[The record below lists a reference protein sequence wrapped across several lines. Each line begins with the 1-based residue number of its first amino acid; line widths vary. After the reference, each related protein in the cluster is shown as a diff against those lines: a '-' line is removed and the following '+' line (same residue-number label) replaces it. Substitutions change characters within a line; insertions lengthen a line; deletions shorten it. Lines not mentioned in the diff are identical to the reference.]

1 LELLFLGF
9 FLKSAKTILL
19 KINILNFYLFV
30 NLPPNLEKMRRILHS
45 FLLIL
50 TSISALAQIP
60 ANYYSTATGTGATL
74 KTQLKDIITA
84 GHNPGSYGGLWIAY
98 QTTDRDYYYENDGTI
113 LDIYSERPTA
123 ADPYNFTVG
132 TNQCGS
138 YNSESDC
145 YNREH
150 IIPQSLF
157 NEALPMVADIHFI
170 RATDGYVNNIRGSFP
185 FGNVGVTNYISN
197 NGSKRGSSVSAGY
210 TGTVF
215 EPIDEFKGDIARMIF
230 YFVTRYETQLSGF
243 SSGNMLGNSAYP
255 GLQIWELNQLL
266 AWHNLDPVSPAE
278 IGRNNASYTYQGNR
292 NPYIDNP
299 NYVNLV
305 WGTPTTDTQAPTTPT
320 NLVANNPTAS
330 TVALSWT
337 ASTDNVGVTGY
348 DIYANGVLKSTVSGT
363 STTVQ
368 ALNSS
373 TTYDF
378 YVIAKD
384 AAGNPSAQSNIATE
398 TTLAGS
404 GGGTGTCGTEDFEN
418 ITGTGNGYGI
428 RTWTNNNITWTA
440 TDARID
446 QTITGKAIT
455 LQNGSLTSSSISG
468 GIGTLTVT
476 TQRKFG
482 GTSSNLNLQIN
493 GTTVGT
499 IPYSDAVTTTTIS
512 NINVSGN
519 IIIKLINPV
528 ASNRVAID
536 DLSWTCAASLSTVEN
551 SKEKAFNIY
560 PNPVKNH
567 ELFVKGENLSKIS
580 KAEIYD
586 LSGKL
591 IKNIAN
597 PFKNSNKINL
607 HGVTK
612 GVYIL
617 KTDNNTTKFI
627 VD

>member
-1 LELLFLGF
+1 
-9 FLKSAKTILL
+9 
-19 KINILNFYLFV
+19 
-30 NLPPNLEKMRRILHS
+30 MRRILHS
-45 FLLIL
+45 FLLTLI
-50 TSISALAQIP
+50 TISALAQVP
-60 ANYYSTATGTGATL
+60 PGYYNNATGTGAAL
-74 KTQLKDIITA
+74 KTQLKAIITN
-84 GHNPGSYGGLWIAY
+84 GHQDHGYGGLWTGY

-123 ADPYNFTVG
+123 ADPYNFTYI

-138 YNSESDC
+138 YGNEGDC

-150 IIPQSLF
+150 IVPQSLF
-157 NEALPMVADIHFI
+157 NEASPMKNDIHFI
-170 RATDGYVNNIRGSFP
+170 RATDGKVNGMRSNYP
-185 FGNVGVTNYISN
+185 FGKVGTASFTSL
-197 NGSKRGSSVSAGY
+197 NGSKLGNSVSAGY
-210 TGTVF
+210 GGTVF
-215 EPIDEFKGDIARMIF
+215 EPIDEFKGDVARMIF

-243 SSGNMLGNSAYP
+243 SSGDMLGGSAYP
-255 GLQIWELNQLL
+255 GLQTWELNQLL

-305 WGTPTTDTQAPTTPT
+305 WGTQTVDNQAPTTPT

-348 DIYANGVLKSTVSGT
+348 DVYANNVLKATVTGT

-368 ALNSS
+368 ALASS
-373 TTYDF
+373 TTYNF
-378 YVIAKD
+378 HVIAKD
-384 AAGNPSAQSNIATE
+384 AAGNSSPQSNTATE

-404 GGGTGTCGTEDFEN
+404 GGGTGTCGTEDFTN
-418 ITGTGNGYGI
+418 IPASASSYAT

-440 TDARID
+440 TDARTD
-446 QTITGKAIT
+446 QTLNGKAIT
-455 LQNGSLTSSSISG
+455 LRNGTLSSSTISG
-468 GIGTLTVT
+468 GISSLTVK
-476 TQRKFG
+476 TQVKFG
-482 GTSSNLNLQIN
+482 DPSTANVLVNDVV
-493 GTTVGT
+493 VGT
-499 IPYSDAVTTTTIS
+499 IAYNTTATITTINLI
-512 NINVSGN
+512 NIPGDV
-519 IIIKLINPV
+519 IIKITNT
-528 ASNRVAID
+528 STSGDRFAID
-536 DLSWTCAASLSTVEN
+536 DLSWTCATSLSTVEN
-551 SKEKAFNIY
+551 SKDKGFSVY

-567 ELFVKGENLSKIS
+567 ELFVKDENLNKVL

-607 HGVTK
+607 YGLAK

>member
-1 LELLFLGF
+1 
-9 FLKSAKTILL
+9 
-19 KINILNFYLFV
+19 
-30 NLPPNLEKMRRILHS
+30 MRRILHS
-45 FLLIL
+45 FLLTLI
-50 TSISALAQIP
+50 TISALAQVP
-60 ANYYSTATGTGATL
+60 PGYYNNATGTGAAL
-74 KTQLKDIITA
+74 KTQLKAIITN
-84 GHNPGSYGGLWIAY
+84 GHQDHGYGGLWTGY

-123 ADPYNFTVG
+123 ADPYNFTYS

-138 YNSESDC
+138 YGNEGDC

-150 IIPQSLF
+150 IVPQSLF
-157 NEALPMVADIHFI
+157 NEASPMKNDIHFI
-170 RATDGYVNNIRGSFP
+170 RATDGKVNGMRSNYP
-185 FGNVGVTNYISN
+185 FGKVGTASFTSL
-197 NGSKRGSSVSAGY
+197 NGSKLGNSVSAGY
-210 TGTVF
+210 GGTVF
-215 EPIDEFKGDIARMIF
+215 EPIDEFKGDVARMIF

-243 SSGNMLGNSAYP
+243 SSGDMLGGSAYP
-255 GLQIWELNQLL
+255 GLQTWELNQLL

-278 IGRNNASYTYQGNR
+278 IGRNNASYNYQGNR

-305 WGTPTTDTQAPTTPT
+305 WGTPTTDTQAPTAPT

-348 DIYANGVLKSTVSGT
+348 DVYANNVLKATVTGT

-368 ALNSS
+368 ALASS
-373 TTYDF
+373 TTYNF
-378 YVIAKD
+378 HVIAKD
-384 AAGNPSAQSNIATE
+384 AAGNSSPQSNTATE
-398 TTLAGS
+398 TTLAGT
-404 GGGTGTCGTEDFEN
+404 GGGTGTCGTEDFTN
-418 ITGTGNGYGI
+418 IPASSSSYAT

-440 TDARID
+440 TDARTD
-446 QTITGKAIT
+446 QTLNGKAIT
-455 LQNGSLTSSSISG
+455 LRNGTLSSSTISG
-468 GIGTLTVT
+468 GISSLTVK
-476 TQRKFG
+476 TQVKFG
-482 GTSSNLNLQIN
+482 DPSTANVLVNDVV
-493 GTTVGT
+493 VGT
-499 IPYSDAVTTTTIS
+499 IAYNTTATTTTINLI
-512 NINVSGN
+512 NIPGDV
-519 IIIKLINPV
+519 IIKITNT
-528 ASNRVAID
+528 STSGDRFAID

-551 SKEKAFNIY
+551 SKEKAFSIY

-567 ELFVKGENLSKIS
+567 ELFVKGENLNKVL
-580 KAEIYD
+580 KVEIYD

-607 HGVTK
+607 HGLAK

>member
-1 LELLFLGF
+1 
-9 FLKSAKTILL
+9 
-19 KINILNFYLFV
+19 
-30 NLPPNLEKMRRILHS
+30 MRRILHS
-45 FLLIL
+45 FLLTLI
-50 TSISALAQIP
+50 TISALAQVP
-60 ANYYSTATGTGATL
+60 PGYYNNATGTGAAL
-74 KTQLKDIITA
+74 KTQLKAIITN
-84 GHNPGSYGGLWIAY
+84 GHQDHGYNGLWTGY

-123 ADPYNFTVG
+123 ADPYNFTYS

-138 YNSESDC
+138 YGNEGDC

-150 IIPQSLF
+150 IVPQSLF
-157 NEALPMVADIHFI
+157 NEASPMKNDIHFI
-170 RATDGYVNNIRGSFP
+170 RATDGKVNGMRSNYP
-185 FGNVGVTNYISN
+185 FGKVGTASFTSL
-197 NGSKRGSSVSAGY
+197 NGSKLGNSVSAGY
-210 TGTVF
+210 GGTVF
-215 EPIDEFKGDIARMIF
+215 EPIDEFKGDVARMIF

-243 SSGNMLGNSAYP
+243 SSGDMLGGSAYP
-255 GLQIWELNQLL
+255 GLQTWELNQLL

-305 WGTPTTDTQAPTTPT
+305 WGTQTVDNQAPTTPT

-348 DIYANGVLKSTVSGT
+348 DVYANNVLKATVTGT
-363 STTVQ
+363 TTAVQ
-368 ALNSS
+368 ALASS
-373 TTYDF
+373 TTYNF
-378 YVIAKD
+378 HVIAKD
-384 AAGNPSAQSNIATE
+384 AAGNSSPQSNTATE

-404 GGGTGTCGTEDFEN
+404 GGGTGTCGTEDFTN
-418 ITGTGNGYGI
+418 IPASSSSYAT

-440 TDARID
+440 TDARTD
-446 QTITGKAIT
+446 QTLNGKAIT
-455 LQNGSLTSSSISG
+455 LRNGTLSSSTISG
-468 GIGTLTVT
+468 GISSLTVK
-476 TQRKFG
+476 TQVKFG
-482 GTSSNLNLQIN
+482 DPSTANVLVNDVV
-493 GTTVGT
+493 VGT
-499 IPYSDAVTTTTIS
+499 IAYNTTATTTTINLI
-512 NINVSGN
+512 NIPGDV
-519 IIIKLINPV
+519 IIKITNT
-528 ASNRVAID
+528 STSGDRFAID

-551 SKEKAFNIY
+551 SKEKAFSIY

-567 ELFVKGENLSKIS
+567 ELFVKGENLNKVL

-607 HGVTK
+607 HGLAK

>member
-1 LELLFLGF
+1 
-9 FLKSAKTILL
+9 
-19 KINILNFYLFV
+19 
-30 NLPPNLEKMRRILHS
+30 MRRILHS
-45 FLLIL
+45 FLLSLI
-50 TSISALAQIP
+50 TISALAQIP
-60 ANYYSTATGTGATL
+60 AGYYNNATGTGPAL
-74 KTQLKDIITA
+74 KTQLKNIIST

-243 SSGNMLGNSAYP
+243 SSGDMLGNSAYP
-255 GLQIWELNQLL
+255 GLQTWELNQLL

-278 IGRNNASYTYQGNR
+278 IGRNDASYLYQGNR

-305 WGTPTTDTQAPTTPT
+305 WGTPTTDTQVPTTPT

-348 DIYANGVLKSTVSGT
+348 DVYANNVLKATVAGT

-368 ALNSS
+368 GLASS
-373 TTYDF
+373 TTYNF
-378 YVIAKD
+378 HVIAKD
-384 AAGNPSAQSNIATE
+384 AAGNSSSQSNTATE
-398 TTLAGS
+398 TTLAGT
-404 GGGTGTCGTEDFEN
+404 GGGTGTCGTEDFSN
-418 ITGTGNGYGI
+418 IPASASSYAT
-428 RTWTNNNITWTA
+428 RTWTNNSIDWTA
-440 TDARID
+440 TDARTD
-446 QTITGKAIT
+446 QTINEKAIT
-455 LQNGSLTSSSISG
+455 IQNGNLTSSSISG
-468 GIGTLTVT
+468 GVQTLTVT

-482 GTSSNLNLQIN
+482 GTTSALNLQIN

-499 IPYSDAVTTTTIS
+499 IPYSETVTTTAV
-512 NINVSGN
+512 NVNVSGN
-519 IIIKLINPV
+519 VIIKLVNPV
-528 ASNRVAID
+528 SSNRVAID
-536 DLSWTCAASLSTVEN
+536 DLTWTCAASLSTVEN
-551 SKEKAFNIY
+551 SKEKAFSIY

-567 ELFVKGENLSKIS
+567 ELFVKGENLNKVS

-591 IKNIAN
+591 IKNIVN
-597 PFKNSNKINL
+597 PFKSSNKIDL
-607 HGVTK
+607 HGLTK

>member
-1 LELLFLGF
+1 
-9 FLKSAKTILL
+9 
-19 KINILNFYLFV
+19 
-30 NLPPNLEKMRRILHS
+30 MRRILHS
-45 FLLIL
+45 FLLTLI
-50 TSISALAQIP
+50 TISALAQVP
-60 ANYYSTATGTGATL
+60 PGYYNNATGTGAAL
-74 KTQLKDIITA
+74 KTQLKAIITN
-84 GHNPGSYGGLWIAY
+84 GHQDHGYGGLWTGY

-123 ADPYNFTVG
+123 ADPYNFTYS

-138 YNSESDC
+138 YGNEGDC

-150 IIPQSLF
+150 IVPQSLF
-157 NEALPMVADIHFI
+157 NEASPMKNDIHFI
-170 RATDGYVNNIRGSFP
+170 RATDGKVNGMRSNYP
-185 FGNVGVTNYISN
+185 FGKVGTASFTSL
-197 NGSKRGSSVSAGY
+197 NGSKLGNSVSAGY
-210 TGTVF
+210 GGTVF
-215 EPIDEFKGDIARMIF
+215 EPIDEFKGDVARMIF

-243 SSGNMLGNSAYP
+243 SSGDMLGGSAYP
-255 GLQIWELNQLL
+255 GLQTWELNQLL

-278 IGRNNASYTYQGNR
+278 IGRNNASYNYQGNR

-305 WGTPTTDTQAPTTPT
+305 WGTPTTDTQAPTAPT

-330 TVALSWT
+330 SVALSWT

-348 DIYANGVLKSTVSGT
+348 DVYANNVLKATVTGT

-368 ALNSS
+368 GLASS
-373 TTYDF
+373 TTYNF
-378 YVIAKD
+378 HVIAKD
-384 AAGNPSAQSNIATE
+384 AAGNSSPQSNIATE
-398 TTLAGS
+398 TTLAGT
-404 GGGTGTCGTEDFEN
+404 GGGTGTCGTEDFTN
-418 ITGTGNGYGI
+418 IPASSSSYAT

-440 TDARID
+440 TDARTD
-446 QTITGKAIT
+446 QTLNGKAIT
-455 LQNGSLTSSSISG
+455 LRNGTLSSSTISG
-468 GIGTLTVT
+468 GISSLTVK
-476 TQRKFG
+476 TQVKFG
-482 GTSSNLNLQIN
+482 DPSTANVLVNDVV
-493 GTTVGT
+493 VGT
-499 IPYSDAVTTTTIS
+499 IAYNTTATTTTINLI
-512 NINVSGN
+512 NIPGDV
-519 IIIKLINPV
+519 IIKITNT
-528 ASNRVAID
+528 STSGDRFAID

-551 SKEKAFNIY
+551 SKEKAFSIY
-560 PNPVKNH
+560 PNPVKNQ
-567 ELFVKGENLSKIS
+567 ELFVKGENLNKVL

-607 HGVTK
+607 HGLAK

>member
-1 LELLFLGF
+1 
-9 FLKSAKTILL
+9 
-19 KINILNFYLFV
+19 
-30 NLPPNLEKMRRILHS
+30 MRRILHS
-45 FLLIL
+45 FLLTLI
-50 TSISALAQIP
+50 TISALAQVP
-60 ANYYSTATGTGATL
+60 AGYYNNATGTGAAL
-74 KTQLKDIITA
+74 KTQLKAIITN
-84 GHNPGSYGGLWIAY
+84 GHQDHGYGGLWTGY

-123 ADPYNFTVG
+123 ADPYNFTYS

-138 YNSESDC
+138 YGNEGDC

-150 IIPQSLF
+150 IVPQSLF
-157 NEALPMVADIHFI
+157 NEASPMKNDIHFI
-170 RATDGYVNNIRGSFP
+170 RATDGKVNGMRSNYP
-185 FGNVGVTNYISN
+185 FGKVGTASFTSL
-197 NGSKRGSSVSAGY
+197 NGSKLGNSVSAGY
-210 TGTVF
+210 GGTVF
-215 EPIDEFKGDIARMIF
+215 EPIDEFKGDVARMIF

-243 SSGNMLGNSAYP
+243 SSGDMLGGSAYP
-255 GLQIWELNQLL
+255 GLQTWELNQLL

-305 WGTPTTDTQAPTTPT
+305 WGTQTVDTQAPTTPT

-348 DIYANGVLKSTVSGT
+348 DVYANNVLKATVTGT

-368 ALNSS
+368 ALASS
-373 TTYDF
+373 TTYNF
-378 YVIAKD
+378 HVIAKD
-384 AAGNPSAQSNIATE
+384 AAGNSSPQSNTATE

-404 GGGTGTCGTEDFEN
+404 GGGTGTCGTEDFTN
-418 ITGTGNGYGI
+418 IPASASSYAT

-440 TDARID
+440 TDARTD
-446 QTITGKAIT
+446 QTLNGKAIT
-455 LQNGSLTSSSISG
+455 LRNGTLSSSTISG
-468 GIGTLTVT
+468 GISSLTVK
-476 TQRKFG
+476 TQVKFG
-482 GTSSNLNLQIN
+482 DPSTANVLVNDVV
-493 GTTVGT
+493 VGT
-499 IPYSDAVTTTTIS
+499 IAYNTTATITTINLI
-512 NINVSGN
+512 NIPGDV
-519 IIIKLINPV
+519 IIKITNT
-528 ASNRVAID
+528 STSGDRFAID
-536 DLSWTCAASLSTVEN
+536 DLSWTCATSLSTVEN
-551 SKEKAFNIY
+551 SKDKGFSVY

-567 ELFVKGENLSKIS
+567 ELFVKGENLNKVL

-607 HGVTK
+607 HGLVK